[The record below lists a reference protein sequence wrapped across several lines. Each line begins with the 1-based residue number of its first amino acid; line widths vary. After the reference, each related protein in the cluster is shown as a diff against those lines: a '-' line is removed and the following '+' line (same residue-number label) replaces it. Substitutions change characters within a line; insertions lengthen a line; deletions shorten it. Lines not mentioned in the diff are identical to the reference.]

1 MRVRDVLIALGL
13 GSIGGTIAG
22 AAWLAGAAAEDREI
36 AAADFHYSR
45 HGTIDVLQP
54 MNRAANEWAEAS
66 LDYDDWQRL
75 TLGGFAFLPE
85 AGPGVIRA
93 ATYDGFSVREV

>member
-1 MRVRDVLIALGL
+1 MKLRDVAIALGL

-22 AAWLAGAAAEDREI
+22 AAWLAGAAADDREI

-75 TLGGFAFLPE
+75 KSGGIALVPA
-85 AGPGVIRA
+85 AGPDVIRA
-93 ATYDGFSVREV
+93 ATFDGFTVREV